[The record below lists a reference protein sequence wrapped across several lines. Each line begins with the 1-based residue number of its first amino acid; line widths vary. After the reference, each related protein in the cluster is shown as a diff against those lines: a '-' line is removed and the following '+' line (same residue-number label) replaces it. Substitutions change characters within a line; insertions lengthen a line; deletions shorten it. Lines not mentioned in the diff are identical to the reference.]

1 MIGRVWRGWA
11 KPDLADS
18 YEQLLTKETL
28 PALHR
33 VAGYKG
39 SYFMRR
45 TLETGEVEFVEITF
59 WESMDSIVAFAG
71 EDCTKAVVPPDTQ
84 AFLTR
89 FDDRSVHFEAT
100 WCP

>member
-11 KPDLADS
+11 RPELANS
-18 YEQLLTKETL
+18 YEALLTQHTL

-39 SYFMRR
+39 SYFMKR
-45 TLETGEVEFVEITF
+45 TLDTGEVEFVEITF

-71 EDCTKAVVPPDTQ
+71 EDSTKAVVPSDTQ

-89 FDDRSVHFEAT
+89 FDDRSVHFDAT